1 MRGSDG
7 PDWGQTRFTSC
18 ISSLTPIDLAGHEHC
33 FIRQWDL
40 AAKLSLPGHRR
51 LQNARRHCGVCW
63 TGETWKISL
72 PGGVAG
78 NSARRPTRFLLRQ
91 KVGQK
96 RRPLRRQ
103 SALRAD
109 CTRRQELKREA
120 SETRFAQTAD
130 ASLSVSVPADA
141 SPSNGGLRQKPLQK
155 PLQKQEQR
163 QRQLSLRGQW
173 HRNAGLQVTTAYS
186 TMPASQAGP
195 AWQCGHST
203 YGSTGLATAACIRR
217 CASAGSRKRFFT
229 RSFAAAVTRST

>member
-1 MRGSDG
+1 M
-7 PDWGQTRFTSC
+7 
-18 ISSLTPIDLAGHEHC
+18 
-33 FIRQWDL
+33 DL

-72 PGGVAG
+72 PWGVAG

-96 RRPLRRQ
+96 GGPYDGGPAARG
-103 SALRAD
+103 
-109 CTRRQELKREA
+109 CTRRQGLKREA
-120 SETRFAQTAD
+120 SETRCAQTAD

-141 SPSNGGLRQKPLQK
+141 SPSNGGPRQK

-173 HRNAGLQVTTAYS
+173 HRNAGLQVTTDYS

-217 CASAGSRKRFFT
+217 SASRRQQEALRHQVVGRCRHRRHVARLGAVQRLQRRPRVAGRDAR
-229 RSFAAAVTRST
+229 RLGLVERDVGAGRG